1 MALGLLLRHIIILC
15 SDELREIM
23 LRRRSLLSLGF
34 YFLSIA
40 ASLWLIFRVQT
51 VLGGGFAHIDTGSP
65 GYQELSRL
73 VRQWGL
79 EEAFA
84 VFVSMSQVPDA
95 LWIFQIFSLLWFPTL
110 VALISCDLVAIDVY
124 RGTLRFLLLR
134 TSRAGYFFGKML
146 SHLLLYI
153 LLQALSVVLMF
164 FIALRMDPSFTVV
177 ETARVALQYFIVFIP
192 FIWCMVAATQ
202 WISSWSRRPMN
213 AMVRVHVLWVVFL
226 MVSVKAS
233 WLTPFWSDM
242 VLGMFSPYGAYPI
255 KAFLGYLAWG
265 FGFTALGYL
274 GFARRDV

>member
-1 MALGLLLRHIIILC
+1 MAVGLFARQVLVLC
-15 SDELREIM
+15 FDELHDLM

-40 ASLWLIFRVQT
+40 ASLWLIFRVQA
-51 VLGGGFAHIDTGSP
+51 VLGGGFAHLDTSSP

-110 VALISCDLVAIDVY
+110 VALISCDLVSIDIY

-146 SHLLLYI
+146 SHFLLYVI
-153 LLQALSVVLMF
+153 LQALSTALMF
-164 FIALRMDPSFTVV
+164 LIALRMDPAFTAA
-177 ETARVALQYFIVFIP
+177 ETARLGLQYFVVFVP
-192 FIWCMVAATQ
+192 FIWCMLAATQ
-202 WISSWSRRPMN
+202 WISSWSRRPMS
-213 AMVRVHVLWVVFL
+213 AMVRAHLMWVIFL
-226 MVSVKAS
+226 VVAVKAS

-242 VLGMFSPYGAYPI
+242 VLGMFSPYGAYPL
-255 KAFLGYLAWG
+255 KALLGYAAWG
-265 FGFTALGYL
+265 LGFTLLGYL